1 MSKIRLAVHERHALG
16 VFNEGIRGLLTL
28 TPESVGR
35 IADYVGEYGVE
46 EETVLQDG
54 VLVECLRIM
63 VDAKANRRNEMS
75 TIKLVSLEDYKRAL
89 DVTLNYL
96 EEVASSDPDMSSHTQ
111 TMADVDQWIDAC
123 RTALKEPA

>member
-16 VFNEGIRGLLTL
+16 VFNEGIRGLLSL

-63 VDAKANRRNEMS
+63 VDAKANRRNELS

-96 EEVASSDPDMSSHTQ
+96 EEVASWSDMPSHMQ
-111 TMADVDQWIDAC
+111 TTADVDQWIDAC